1 MNEITITP
9 AAVDLLKQKQ
19 LLSKT
24 LLLITDDAGGKYSLQ
39 GGACSIGT
47 KFTIVVLDQPDAEYH
62 VTLKNNA
69 DLSLYTSDYDIYFLG
84 QGLKLDYQKA
94 MLNLTNNGQLLD
106 NNVQIADG
114 KEILAAFKQGIFANS
129 GNC

>member
-1 MNEITITP
+1 MNEITVTP
-9 AAVDLLKQKQ
+9 TVVTLLQQKK
-19 LLSKT
+19 LADKT

-47 KFTIVVLDQPDAEYH
+47 KFTIVSLDQPDDEYH
-62 VTLKNNA
+62 VALKNNA
-69 DLSLYTSDYDIYFLG
+69 GLTLYTSDYDVYFLG
-84 QGLKLDYQKA
+84 QGLKLDVQKS
-94 MLNLTNNGQLLD
+94 MIKLTNNGQLLD

-114 KEILAAFKQGIFANS
+114 QTILAAFQQGIFADS

>member
-1 MNEITITP
+1 MNKITVTP
-9 AAVDLLKQKQ
+9 AVVNRLKQKQ
-19 LLSKT
+19 IATKT

-47 KFTIVVLDQPDAEYH
+47 KFTLVVLDQPDDDYRVRLA
-62 VTLKNNA
+62 NNA
-69 DLSLYTSDYDIYFLG
+69 NLSLYTSDYDVYFLG

-114 KEILAAFKQGIFANS
+114 KKILAAFNQGIFANS

>member
-1 MNEITITP
+1 MNEITVTP
-9 AAVDLLKQKQ
+9 AVVDILKQKQ
-19 LLSKT
+19 LADKT

-47 KFTIVVLDQPDAEYH
+47 KFTIVVLDQPDDEYN
-62 VTLKNNA
+62 VALKNNA
-69 DLSLYTSDYDIYFLG
+69 DLSLYTSDYDVYFLG
-84 QGLKLDYQKA
+84 QGLKLDVQKS
-94 MLNLTNNGQLLD
+94 MIKLTNNGQLLD

-114 KEILAAFKQGIFANS
+114 KAILAAFQQGVFANS